1 MMPMDGDQAET
12 AIARIEAALA
22 RIEAAAARRQ
32 HAQADLAARHAA
44 LKAAV
49 AETLGDLD
57 DMIGKVAS

>member
-1 MMPMDGDQAET
+1 MPPMDGDQAKT

-22 RIEAAAARRQ
+22 RIETAAARRQ

-44 LKAAV
+44 LKSVV

-57 DMIGKVAS
+57 DLIGKAAP